1 METWLPACKLLSYK
15 SKNQE
20 VKHVVPISQNPSQFT
35 VGPKQD
41 FLKTDKISADHF
53 SIQPLKISL
62 VYCPP
67 SWEGNKALIFSFRV
81 TGCVVLLWR
90 LQNRL
95 RLGQVVKDEGNKA
108 SLLLPSQSL
117 PTNRRPGEDREAKLT
132 SMRVKDRRA
141 GERCVYC
148 LTKHTLMYMLV
159 IARFV
164 YTVTHLCCCSLFL
177 SEDRSSSRA
186 NLCFL
191 WAHLLLQSAA
201 TPIIIIMAH
210 CLRCCNPF

>member
-1 METWLPACKLLSYK
+1 MQFFSESPCQWRLGGQPCKLLSYK

-35 VGPKQD
+35 VGRKQD

-53 SIQPLKISL
+53 HIQPLKISL

-67 SWEGNKALIFSFRV
+67 SSREGNKALIFSFRV
-81 TGCVVLLWR
+81 TGWVVLSWR

-117 PTNRRPGEDREAKLT
+117 PTNRRPGEDRDAKLT

-141 GERCVYC
+141 GERCVC
-148 LTKHTLMYMLV
+148 WLAKHTLMYMLV
-159 IARFV
+159 IARLV
-164 YTVTHLCCCSLFL
+164 YTHLCCCSLFL
-177 SEDRSSSRA
+177 SEDSSSSRA

-191 WAHLLLQSAA
+191 
-201 TPIIIIMAH
+201 
-210 CLRCCNPF
+210 